1 MTSEGFQGYPE
12 NHVLAAF
19 DSRADAAAALDDL
32 REEGLSEDEVAVYA
46 GEQGA
51 EDIDS
56 DGTSHGF
63 GSVVVRSV
71 QLILTDR
78 DRLSEYE
85 EAVEGGG
92 VVIAAQAEDDDRKH
106 LLSAVFQRHSGRD
119 VRYYGTMTVE
129 DLSVDPSRTR
139 MD

>member
-19 DSRADAAAALDDL
+19 DARADAAAALDDL
-32 REEGLSEDEVAVYA
+32 RAEGIPEPEIAVYA

-51 EDIDS
+51 EEIDS
-56 DGTSHGF
+56 DGTDHGI
-63 GSVVVRSV
+63 GGVLVRSV

-78 DRLSEYE
+78 DRLAEYE
-85 EAVEGGG
+85 EAVEQGG
-92 VVIAAQAEDDDRKH
+92 VVIAAQAEDDERKH
-106 LLSAVFQRHSGRD
+106 LLSATFQRHGGRD
-119 VRYYGTMTVE
+119 VRFYGPMTVE
-129 DLSVDPSRTR
+129 ELSVDPSRTR